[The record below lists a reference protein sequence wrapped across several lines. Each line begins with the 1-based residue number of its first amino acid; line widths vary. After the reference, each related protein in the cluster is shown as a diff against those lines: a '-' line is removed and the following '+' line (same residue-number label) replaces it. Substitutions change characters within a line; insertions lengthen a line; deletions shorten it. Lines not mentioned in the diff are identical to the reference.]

1 MMNDTLQELL
11 RISSRILFCS
21 IVLLSISTYKKVEA
35 AEGWKAGVGRVVI
48 TPEKSI
54 WMSGYAGRDKPAE
67 GKLHDLW
74 VKAIAFESG
83 SGKRAVLISLD
94 LVGISRQVADQ
105 WTALLKKNFSLE
117 RSQIVFCTSHTH
129 CGPVVGETL
138 SSMYFL
144 DEEQQRDIDEYT
156 SALAEKV
163 NQAVATSIENLH
175 PVALSFATG
184 TATFAVNRR
193 ENVEKDVP
201 ALREAGTELK
211 GPIDHALPTLFVK
224 DLQGNVEAILFGYA
238 CHATTLGFYQWNGDW
253 PGFAQIEL
261 EKAYPGAV
269 AMFVAG
275 CGADQNPIPRRT
287 VELAEKYGKEIAVA
301 VQNIKEEDQQSV
313 ADNLVTRF
321 QEISI
326 PFSELPT
333 RSQLETDTMS
343 SDKYIASRAKMLL
356 KTLDSAGELSA
367 TYPYPIQVWTL
378 GNVNIVF
385 LGGEVVVDYSLRLK
399 GDLDLPELWVAGY
412 CNDVMAYI
420 PSRRVLLEG
429 GYEGARSMIYYG
441 LPTVWAPQIENLII
455 DQVSKMVAS
464 NNE

>member
-1 MMNDTLQELL
+1 MNYTLRLFS
-11 RISSRILFCS
+11 RVFPRAVFCSSLLFCFAAS
-21 IVLLSISTYKKVEA
+21 RDIEA

-48 TPEKSI
+48 TPEQPI

-74 VKAIAFESG
+74 VKAIALESG

-94 LVGISRQVADQ
+94 LVGISRQVAEQ
-105 WTALLKKNFSLE
+105 WSGLLEKNFSLE

-129 CGPVVGETL
+129 CGPVVGKTL

-144 DEEQQRDIDEYT
+144 DEEQQRLVDDYT
-156 SALAEKV
+156 ATLPEKV
-163 NQAVATSIENLH
+163 NQAVAAAIENLH
-175 PVALSFATG
+175 PATLSFGTG

-193 ENVEKDVP
+193 ENVEKEVP
-201 ALREAGTELK
+201 DLREAGKELK

-224 DLQGNVEAILFGYA
+224 DTQGKVEAIVFGYA

-253 PGFAQIEL
+253 PGFAKIEL
-261 EKAYPGAV
+261 EKAYPGAT
-269 AMFVAG
+269 ALFVAG

-301 VQNIKEEDQQSV
+301 VENITDEDTNPV
-313 ADNLVTRF
+313 ADNLVTKYK
-321 QEISI
+321 EITI

-343 SDKYIASRAKMLL
+343 SDKYVASRAKMLL

-367 TYPYPIQVWTL
+367 TYPYPIQVWSL
-378 GNVNIVF
+378 GTETIVF

-399 GDLDLPELWVAGY
+399 GDLNQPELWVAGY

-441 LPTVWAPQIENLII
+441 LPTVWAPQVENLIV
-455 DQVSKMVAS
+455 DQVSEMVSS
-464 NNE
+464 NAE